1 MFDNYS
7 CFKLKPEVKKDIRR
21 KHFTSS
27 TELHDQIYSR
37 RDFDQVTSYLIK
49 EDPNKVR
56 SLLLTPDS
64 CGNSPLLLITQHFES
79 KLVELLLDL
88 LLNAL
93 EEAKLVQL
101 NDQKQN
107 FVHLL
112 LVNRAIKL
120 SDKIAVLQRISK
132 AEV

>member
-1 MFDNYS
+1 
-7 CFKLKPEVKKDIRR
+7 
-21 KHFTSS
+21 
-27 TELHDQIYSR
+27 
-37 RDFDQVTSYLIK
+37 VTSYLIK